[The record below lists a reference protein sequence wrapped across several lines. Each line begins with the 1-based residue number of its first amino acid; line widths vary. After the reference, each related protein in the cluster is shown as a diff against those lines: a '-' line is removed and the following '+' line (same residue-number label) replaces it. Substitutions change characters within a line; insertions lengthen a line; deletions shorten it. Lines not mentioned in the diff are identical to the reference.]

1 MYVKYDGNYKMYFSQ
16 NNGRWASFY
25 GNGQCSRSWTGLS
38 HSLFFDYGKKMVAG
52 KARRL
57 NYWVGFVAF
66 LESTLEEI
74 GGDFQVCIN
83 TL

>member
-1 MYVKYDGNYKMYFSQ
+1 MFTELDWVE
-16 NNGRWASFY
+16 
-25 GNGQCSRSWTGLS
+25 
-38 HSLFFDYGKKMVAG
+38 SLPFFDYGKKMVAG